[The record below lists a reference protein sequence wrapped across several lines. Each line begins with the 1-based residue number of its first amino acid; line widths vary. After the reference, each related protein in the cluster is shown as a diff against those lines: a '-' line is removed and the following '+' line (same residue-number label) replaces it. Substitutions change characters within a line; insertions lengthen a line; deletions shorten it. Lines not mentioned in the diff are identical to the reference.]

1 MHDHRGELDLVAWD
15 KDVLCFVEVKT
26 RATHDVKPAEAAVD
40 RKKQRDL
47 ELVTREFL
55 HQIPETPD
63 APKNGR
69 LREPVTPSCRW

>member
-26 RATHDVKPAEAAVD
+26 RTTPDVKPAEAAVD

-47 ELVTREFL
+47 ELVARDFL
-55 HQIPETPD
+55 HQIPQPPD
-63 APKNGR
+63 ASKTGVVGSP
-69 LREPVTPSCRW
+69 